1 MNAFDVS
8 VITPDGV
15 ALEDR
20 VDYIVAQAFQGE
32 FTIMAGH
39 VPLVAATRAGVLKAV
54 KQSKERFFAVG
65 ESRVEVTR
73 EQTLVLANQA
83 EEASD
88 RAEAVK
94 KARQFASDAG
104 RLSSSG

>member
-1 MNAFDVS
+1 MNAFNVS

-15 ALEDR
+15 VLEDR
-20 VDYIVAQAFQGE
+20 VDYIVAPGVQGE
-32 FTIMAGH
+32 FTVMAGH

-65 ESRVEVTR
+65 ESLVEVTR

-83 EEASD
+83 EEMSG
-88 RAEAVK
+88 REEAVK

-104 RLSSSG
+104 RLSAGG